1 MPNGETRAARYRSL
15 AQECIEIANAFPP
28 GEERNALLEMAE
40 SWQLLA
46 DQSANATPPFFRPSA
61 GEQPVMQQQE
71 QVQPKDEDEKS

>member
-1 MPNGETRAARYRSL
+1 MSNDETPSARYRRL
-15 AQECIEIANAFPP
+15 AQECIFPP

-40 SWQLLA
+40 SWQRLA